1 MGQDPHPFTSHLYDM
16 MLPKYGYQ
24 VLVFSRCCHQDFG
37 VVFLD
42 ATFTIIR
49 QIVIN
54 YEIILFT
61 LNNVLNITKLKN

>member
-1 MGQDPHPFTSHLYDM
+1 MGQDPHPFTSHLHGM

-24 VLVFSRCCHQDFG
+24 ILVICRCCYQDFG

-49 QIVIN
+49 RIVIN

-61 LNNVLNITKLKN
+61 MNNLLQN